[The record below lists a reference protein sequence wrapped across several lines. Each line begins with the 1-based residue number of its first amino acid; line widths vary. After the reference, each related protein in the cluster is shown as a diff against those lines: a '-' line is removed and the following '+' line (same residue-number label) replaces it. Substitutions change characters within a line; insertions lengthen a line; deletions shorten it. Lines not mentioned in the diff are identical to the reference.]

1 MIAEELQVAGVVR
14 RDQHLQKQPAEQR
27 RENLHRQ
34 KIARSAARR
43 SQLSRS
49 DLVLLAHRVGG
60 QGVELMSAFGALRKN
75 KDGRPRPAPTR
86 LTRTGHCRTQET
98 QGRFRRIQDC
108 AKDLSLFKCRLSV
121 RQADWGWGIG
131 KMRRREFLTLL
142 GGTAACLPL
151 KVLAQQNA
159 PLVGFLNSA
168 SPDTYR
174 FNADSFREGL
184 AKAGFVEGRNIRI
197 EERWA
202 RGDYGALPTLAAEL
216 VAAGVVAI
224 AATGDVA
231 SARAAQ
237 GASSTVP
244 VVFTIGGDPVR
255 FGLVKS
261 LNRPGGHVTGILFNQ
276 NVLGAKRVELLREIA
291 PNVSRVAL
299 LMNPTNANVDI
310 ELTDAEAG
318 ARKLGLETVTLN
330 ARNAREIDTAFE
342 QLLAAKADGIITA
355 TDPIT
360 LDRREQIVSFANR
373 HKLPIVGFVRQF
385 AAVGA
390 LLSYGPSIS
399 WMYRQAGDYV
409 AQILK
414 GASPAELPVLQPT
427 QFELVINLKTAQAL
441 GLTVPITLQSI
452 ANEVIE

>member
-1 MIAEELQVAGVVR
+1 
-14 RDQHLQKQPAEQR
+14 
-27 RENLHRQ
+27 
-34 KIARSAARR
+34 
-43 SQLSRS
+43 
-49 DLVLLAHRVGG
+49 
-60 QGVELMSAFGALRKN
+60 
-75 KDGRPRPAPTR
+75 
-86 LTRTGHCRTQET
+86 
-98 QGRFRRIQDC
+98 
-108 AKDLSLFKCRLSV
+108 
-121 RQADWGWGIG
+121 
-131 KMRRREFLTLL
+131 MRRRAFISLL
-142 GGTAACLPL
+142 GAAAAWPL
-151 KVLAQQNA
+151 AARAQQNT

-184 AKAGFVEGRNIRI
+184 AKAGFVEGRNVRI

-202 RGDYGALPTLAAEL
+202 RGDYAALPALAAEL
-216 VAAGVVAI
+216 VATGVVVI

-237 GASSTVP
+237 RASSTVP

-299 LMNPTNANVDI
+299 LMNPTNPNVDV
-310 ELTDAEAG
+310 ERMDAEAG

-342 QLLAAKADGIITA
+342 QLLGAKADGIITA
-355 TDPIT
+355 TDPIP
-360 LDRREQIVSFANR
+360 LDRREQIVAFANQ
-373 HKLPIVGFVRQF
+373 HKLPVVGFVRQF
-385 AAVGA
+385 AAVGG

-399 WMYRQAGDYV
+399 WMYREAGEYV

-414 GASPAELPVLQPT
+414 GANPAELPVLQPT
-427 QFELVINLKTAQAL
+427 HFELVINLKTAQAL
-441 GLTVPITLQSI
+441 GLTVPLTLQST
-452 ANEVIE
+452 ADEVIE